1 MVHSPLNATLAAWAV
16 TLAGLFSSVTALAAG
31 ASDQTPAAHTV
42 VIENM
47 QFNPPTLTVRRGER
61 IVWVNKDLFPHTVT
75 STAKAFDSG
84 SIAADGSWSFTPRK
98 AGSYPYGCTFHP
110 TMKATI
116 TVQ

>member
-1 MVHSPLNATLAAWAV
+1 MRHPKSRLTAAALVWLISSAV
-16 TLAGLFSSVTALAAG
+16 SMAAS
-31 ASDQTPAAHTV
+31 AAKHAHPAHTI

-47 QFNPPTLTVRRGER
+47 QFNPAKLTVRRGER

-75 STAKAFDSG
+75 SAAKVFDSG
-84 SIAADGSWSFTPRK
+84 SVPANGSWSFTPGK
-98 AGSYPYGCTFHP
+98 AGDYPYGCTFHP

>member
-1 MVHSPLNATLAAWAV
+1 MPASAAKELHS
-16 TLAGLFSSVTALAAG
+16 
-31 ASDQTPAAHTV
+31 AHTI

-47 QFNPPTLTVRRGER
+47 QFNPAKLTVRRGER

-75 STAKAFDSG
+75 SAAKAFDSG
-84 SIAADGSWSFTPRK
+84 GIAASGSWSFTPRK
-98 AGSYPYGCTFHP
+98 AGDYAYGCTFHP

>member
-1 MVHSPLNATLAAWAV
+1 MHSTLRARLGVGAIV
-16 TLAGLFSSVTALAAG
+16 VAGLFPSVTSWAG
-31 ASDQTPAAHTV
+31 TSGPAHAAHTV

-47 QFNPPTLTVRRGER
+47 QFNPATLTVRRGER

-84 SIAADGSWSFTPRK
+84 SIAADGSWSFTPHK

>member
-1 MVHSPLNATLAAWAV
+1 V
-16 TLAGLFSSVTALAAG
+16 LAGLFPSVTALAEG
-31 ASDQTPAAHTV
+31 ASEPAQATHTV

-47 QFNPPTLTVRRGER
+47 QFNPATLTVRRGER

-75 STAKAFDSG
+75 SGAKAFDSG
-84 SIAADGSWSFTPRK
+84 SIASDGSWSFTPRK
-98 AGSYPYGCTFHP
+98 VGSYPYGCTFHP

>member
-1 MVHSPLNATLAAWAV
+1 MSPRLGFAAIV
-16 TLAGLFSSVTALAAG
+16 LAGLLPSVTALAEDA
-31 ASDQTPAAHTV
+31 AATAQAAHTV

-47 QFNPPTLTVRRGER
+47 QFNPATLTVRRGER

-75 STAKAFDSG
+75 SAVKAFDSG
-84 SIAADGSWSFTPRK
+84 SIAPDGSWSFTPRK

>member
-1 MVHSPLNATLAAWAV
+1 MASLRSECVAVWAITL
-16 TLAGLFSSVTALAAG
+16 TGLFSSLTVVATG
-31 ASDQTPAAHTV
+31 ASDQTPASHTV

-47 QFNPPTLTVRRGER
+47 QFNPPALTIRRGER
-61 IVWVNKDLFPHTVT
+61 IVWVNKDLFPHTAT
-75 STAKAFDSG
+75 AAAKAFDSG
-84 SIAADGSWSFTPRK
+84 SIAADESWSFTPHK